1 MVRAAAMAASSTTRT
16 NSRENCCSISMFKRL
31 DNITGAAET
40 GRYNTILIAIPPVL
54 LYLLLLT
61 VAGGAA
67 GIWLAEIPALARRV
81 VPFSGGL
88 VVGVALF
95 RMLPAVAAESGWPW
109 VV

>member
-1 MVRAAAMAASSTTRT
+1 MVRAAAIAASSTTRT
-16 NSRENCCSISMFKRL
+16 NSRENCCSISIFKRL
-31 DNITGAAET
+31 DNITPAADA
-40 GRYNTILIAIPPVL
+40 GRYNTTLMSIPPVL

-67 GIWLAEIPALARRV
+67 GIWLAEMPGLARKV

-95 RMLPAVAAESGWPW
+95 WMLPGIAGESGWP
-109 VV
+109 